1 MDLIGKQITDD
12 YVITD
17 FLDEGGMSWVYK
29 GVRLS
34 DDEPVAIKVLR
45 EGVSSQRAED
55 IIRFRREAQA
65 VSKLEHANI
74 IKVYEVCE
82 YENLNCIVMEL
93 VEGEKLDKYI
103 PQRTG
108 MKIDEAVNIVEQI
121 AGALEYVH
129 SAGII
134 HRDLKPAN
142 IMVTKDDRN
151 RTCVKIL
158 DFGLAKVM
166 EFTRIKEIGEIV
178 GTFSYMSPEQSG
190 IIKRAVDERSDLYS
204 LGIIFYQLLSDEL
217 PFKGEDIGTILHQQI
232 ATEPVPVRY
241 LNIDVPQVLERVTLK
256 LLKKDPEERYQTA
269 KGLLYDLKL
278 YEKGERDF
286 LLGRN
291 DHAEKLSYRTKL
303 IGREEEIEKLK
314 KIYENVKSGMGGMCF
329 IRGEEGG
336 GKSRLVDEM
345 RGYVYEEGG
354 EFIGGKCFAQEN
366 KIPYQSFKESLNEYL
381 SRTNRLGKEER
392 TRRIRRMGENV
403 GELGEII
410 CRLNPVM
417 RDILENVPDL
427 VELDPEKENQ
437 RFLTVSARFFLNL
450 GEKQCPLVMVL
461 DDLQW
466 ADDGTIKLLTEM
478 MEGIKKYPILV
489 IGTYRDEKEIP
500 GALRR
505 LVEDANIKNIGTE
518 IELKNFD
525 IRKLN
530 HFVSELLMEEE
541 SRMYDLS
548 RYIHSKSKGNP
559 FFSIEIVRQMVDE
572 KALTNKNDHWRVDVK
587 KLTEITISRTIV
599 DTLLKRI
606 ELLNE
611 DQRELLSTASVI
623 GKKFKMELLYA
634 LRPGSMEKT
643 IALVDE
649 AMEIQLL
656 EKSVW
661 RGEILFVHDRIKDVF
676 YKKIGLTEK
685 RKLHLRIAQVLEKL
699 YAGKKEDILFD
710 LAHHYTEG
718 GNENKMLEFCLPAAE
733 KAKTDYAN
741 ETAVKYYEIAIDML
755 EGKGAEKQGE
765 WIKAKEGLAEV
776 FLTIGR
782 NDEAIEISRGIFPLK
797 KTPLEKSR
805 IYYAIGDAYRK
816 KGDWRNCERN
826 VVAGFSLLGERFPE
840 KKVMLMI
847 CLAKEIVIHLFHCM
861 FFKFFKTG
869 KKKFVNAR
877 YHEIVKGYQVLLWT
891 YIFSDVSRF
900 LWVVLRMLNLSES
913 KLGMSK
919 FLVTSISFYAATC
932 MSVSLFKRSKVYQE
946 KALTFAKERQN
957 EEEIGQV
964 FRFIGFFHQWRG
976 EYEESYDF
984 FRKARNIFKK
994 IGDMWESSLAIQG
1007 TGHCYYLSAK
1017 YEKAISLFSESLKES
1032 QKINDD
1038 YSVSDV
1044 LGWKCLTYIE
1054 MGEFEKALDAGG
1066 EALELSTSKEIWF
1079 IVCFSYMNLG
1089 YLELERNNL
1098 QKAIELLEKSREIY
1112 EKNYFI
1118 KNYLVYLYVLLAEAY
1133 IKKLKDDFIIKNKE
1147 TRRKMKKLKNVT
1159 YAALGKTRNWTN
1171 HYGGA
1176 LRVTAEYCAL
1186 VGKNRKAEEYFLKS
1200 IAHTSGLSRRF
1211 EEGKGR
1217 YEYGKFLSEAKREEE
1232 AQASL
1237 EKAVKI
1243 FEEIGAKAYIKRT
1256 RELLGVK
1263 EPMKGRLPVE
1273 ESTAQERLEAE
1284 RKMVA
1289 VLDTSRYLSSV
1300 LNMDELLEKI
1310 MDKTIELVGAERGI
1324 LLMYP
1329 DEKTE
1334 KRELDIKVV
1343 RNVEQDIIGK
1353 GASPEEFE
1361 ISRSIIEKVEAEQE
1375 AIIIEDASSDEE
1387 LKDKE
1392 SIARSNLRSVLCVP
1406 IKGRGEMIGA
1416 IYLDNH
1422 LVKGLF
1428 TREDLW
1434 VLHLIASQAG
1444 ISIENAKLYK
1454 RAVTDGLTGL
1464 YNHVFF
1470 ENYLIK
1476 SVELAKRYVKK
1487 LSVLI
1492 IDIDHFK
1499 EFNDRYGHQAGDEV
1513 IRKVSNLI
1521 VNNMRKSDLSARYGG
1536 DEFIMVLPETG
1547 VEGSLKVA
1555 ERIRLSV
1562 ESSKVKYGE
1571 PSKKKELNVT
1581 VSIGV
1586 AEFVEGENQIQ
1597 LVEKADRALYK
1608 VKEKGR
1614 NGVGSGE

>member
-1 MDLIGKQITDD
+1 MDLIGKQISGD
-12 YVITD
+12 YIITD

-65 VSKLEHANI
+65 VSKLEHPNI

-82 YENLNCIVMEL
+82 YGNLNCIVMEL
-93 VEGEKLDKYI
+93 VEGEKLDQYI
-103 PQRTG
+103 PKRTG

-121 AGALEYVH
+121 AEALEYVH

-166 EFTRIKEIGEIV
+166 EFTQIKEIGEIV

-204 LGIIFYQLLSDEL
+204 LGIMFYQLLSDEL

-232 ATEPVPVRY
+232 ATEPIPVRY

-291 DHAEKLSYRTKL
+291 DHAEKLTYRTKL

-314 KIYENVKSGMGGMCF
+314 KMYEKVKRGTGGMCF
-329 IRGEEGG
+329 IKGVEGS
-336 GKSRLVDEM
+336 GKSRLVDEV

-366 KIPYQSFKESLNEYL
+366 KIPYQSFKEALNEYL
-381 SRTNRLGKEER
+381 SRTNRLGREER
-392 TRRIRRMGENV
+392 TRRIRSMEENV
-403 GELGEII
+403 GGLGEVI

-417 RDILENVPDL
+417 RDIFENVPDL
-427 VELDPEKENQ
+427 VELDLEKENQ
-437 RFLTVSARFFLNL
+437 RFLAVCASFFLNL

-466 ADDGTIKLLTEM
+466 ADDGTIRLLTEM
-478 MEGIKKYPILV
+478 MEGIRKYPFLV
-489 IGTYRDEKEIP
+489 IGTYRDEKKVA

-505 LVEDANIKNIGTE
+505 LIEDANIKDIGAE
-518 IELKNFD
+518 VDLKNFD

-572 KALTNKNDHWRVDVK
+572 KALINENDHWRVDVK
-587 KLTEITISRTIV
+587 KLTEITISKTIV

-606 ELLNE
+606 ELLNK
-611 DQRELLSTASVI
+611 DQRELLAQAAVI

-634 LRPGSMEKT
+634 LRPESMEET

-661 RGEILFVHDRIKDVF
+661 RGEILFVHDRIRDVF
-676 YKKIGLTEK
+676 YTGIGEDEK
-685 RKLHLRIAQVLEKL
+685 RNLHLKIAQVLEKL
-699 YAGKKEDILFD
+699 YAEKTEDVLFD

-718 GNENKMLEFCLPAAE
+718 GNKKKMLEFCLPAAE

-741 ETAVKYYEIAIDML
+741 EIAVKYYEIAIDML
-755 EGKGAEKQGE
+755 EAKGAGKQKE
-765 WIKAKEGLAEV
+765 WIKAKEGLAGV

-782 NDEAIEISRGIFPLK
+782 NNEAIEVSKEIFPLK

-805 IYYAIGDAYRK
+805 TYYTIGDAYRK

-826 VVAGFSLLGERFPE
+826 VVAGFSLLGEKFP
-840 KKVMLMI
+840 KKKAMLMI
-847 CLAKEIVIHLFHCM
+847 RLVKEIVIHLFHCM
-861 FFKFFKTG
+861 FSKFFKPG
-869 KKKFVNAR
+869 KKKFVNER
-877 YHEIVKGYQVLLWT
+877 YYEIVKGYQVLLWT
-891 YIFSDVSRF
+891 YVFSDVSRF

-913 KLGMSK
+913 KLGISK

-932 MSVSLFKRSKVYQE
+932 MSISLFDRSKVYQK
-946 KALTFAKERQN
+946 KALTFAKERKN

-984 FRKARNIFKK
+984 FRKARDIFKK

-1007 TGHCYYLSAK
+1007 TGHCYYLNAK

-1038 YSVSDV
+1038 HSVSEV
-1044 LGWKCLTYIE
+1044 LGWKCLTYTE
-1054 MGEFEKALDAGG
+1054 MGEFEKATDAGG
-1066 EALELSTSKEIWF
+1066 VALELSTSKKIWF
-1079 IVCFSYMNLG
+1079 IVCFSYMSLG

-1112 EKNYFI
+1112 EKSYFM
-1118 KNYLVYLYVLLAEAY
+1118 KNYLVNLYVLLAEAY
-1133 IKKLKDDFIIKNKE
+1133 TKKLKDEFIIKNKE

-1159 YAALGKTRNWTN
+1159 HIALHRTRNWTN
-1171 HYGGA
+1171 YYGGA
-1176 LRVTAEYCAL
+1176 LRVTAGYCAL
-1186 VGKNRKAEEYFLKS
+1186 AGKKRKAEEYFLKS
-1200 IAHTSGLSRRF
+1200 IAQTSALERHF
-1211 EEGKGR
+1211 EEARGR
-1217 YEYGKFLSEAKREEE
+1217 YDYGKFLITAKREEE

-1237 EKAVKI
+1237 EKAIKI
-1243 FEEIGAKAYIKRT
+1243 FEEIGAKAYVERT

-1263 EPMKGRLPVE
+1263 KPMKGALPIE

-1300 LNMDELLEKI
+1300 LNMEELLEKI

-1334 KRELDIKVV
+1334 KHELDIKVV
-1343 RNVEQDIIGK
+1343 RNVEQDIINK
-1353 GASPEEFE
+1353 SASPEEFE
-1361 ISRSIIEKVEAEQE
+1361 ISRSIIEKVEKEQE

-1387 LKDKE
+1387 LKDKV

-1406 IKGRGEMIGA
+1406 IKGRGEMLGA

-1470 ENYLIK
+1470 ENYLMK
-1476 SVELAKRYVKK
+1476 SVELAKRYNKK

-1492 IDIDHFK
+1492 IDIDNFK

-1513 IRKVSNLI
+1513 IRKVSDLI
-1521 VNNMRKSDLSARYGG
+1521 LNNMRKSDLSARYGG

-1547 VEGSLKVA
+1547 VEGSMKVA
-1555 ERIRLSV
+1555 ERIRVSV
-1562 ESSKVKYGE
+1562 EGTKVKYGE

-1586 AEFVEGENQIQ
+1586 AEFIEGENRIQ
-1597 LVEKADRALYK
+1597 LVEKADRALYR

-1614 NGVGSGE
+1614 NGVGSGG